1 MVRFYEFSDLEL
13 DEDLATALDAKK
25 MQLDNQAKEI
35 ANRKKALANRKA
47 QKANRDAVTKMASR
61 NREAK

>member
-1 MVRFYEFSDLEL
+1 MRFYEFSDLDL
-13 DEDLATALDAKK
+13 DENLSTALNTKK
-25 MQLDNQAKEI
+25 RQLDNQAKEI